1 MKHYKILLELIDL
14 KVGAFFGAFLTI
26 SQTNIEFS
34 MKVIAFF
41 LTVGYTARRWYLL
54 ETKNKEK

>member
-1 MKHYKILLELIDL
+1 MKTHKILLELIDL
-14 KVGAFFGAFLTI
+14 KVSAFFGAFLTI

-34 MKVIAFF
+34 MKVIAFV

-54 ETKNKEK
+54 ETKNKE

>member
-1 MKHYKILLELIDL
+1 MRNYKIFLELIDL

-54 ETKNKEK
+54 EIKNKE

>member
-1 MKHYKILLELIDL
+1 MKNYKILLELIDF
-14 KVGAFFGAFLTI
+14 KVGASLGAFFTI
-26 SQTNIEFS
+26 TQIDIEFS

-54 ETKNKEK
+54 ETKNKE

>member
-1 MKHYKILLELIDL
+1 MKVYKIIFELIDL
-14 KVGAFFGAFLTI
+14 KVGAFFAGFLTI
-26 SQTNIEFS
+26 SQTDLDFS

-54 ETKNKEK
+54 ETKNKE